1 VQDAR
6 WEVAV
11 KNLLVTTVLCLA
23 FLDPPAA
30 AAQTIRYDVTT
41 STFIFFTSPGLAT
54 TTERIEI
61 TDRGPQADPD
71 VTPRW
76 ESEALPIVV
85 WDVAPGHLSTPDLFV
100 FGNHCASIPA
110 ISGEPLA
117 RVVQDEHGGGNFA
130 WVPGQN
136 PLDGSIDPYG
146 FFCLKGSHQSTTT
159 WSEWVSIGKRVYAT
173 APPPPA
179 QQVTIALA
187 ANQVVRGSTPVR
199 ITAAGFATGVLR
211 YFISID
217 DAQKWFWYTT
227 PTTITQ
233 WWGTT
238 TYPNGTHSI
247 TVRVTD
253 TAGKT
258 GTATVSVLVR
268 N

>member
-136 PLDGSIDPYG
+136 PLDGSIDPPPRRPSRSG
-146 FFCLKGSHQSTTT
+146 GERPRT
-159 WSEWVSIGKRVYAT
+159 RT
-173 APPPPA
+173 APTASRSVSPTLPARPEPP
-179 QQVTIALA
+179 
-187 ANQVVRGSTPVR
+187 R
-199 ITAAGFATGVLR
+199 
-211 YFISID
+211 
-217 DAQKWFWYTT
+217 
-227 PTTITQ
+227 
-233 WWGTT
+233 
-238 TYPNGTHSI
+238 
-247 TVRVTD
+247 
-253 TAGKT
+253 
-258 GTATVSVLVR
+258 
-268 N
+268 